1 MTDNDNDNDDAYPIG
16 EYNAEL
22 LNDGDDGVNDNVNG
36 NNTNNI
42 NDVAQTTEEM
52 YQDFLTQQ
60 TNNNNNNND
69 DDDHL
74 FQNNNNIDDINI
86 NNNNIILQPPQQYED
101 VKDFPKLNQTA
112 QSSSTTLQNQ
122 LKFICDKIE
131 EAITQYRQS
140 QHEKDELSHNNNN
153 NRNTYFN
160 PSTYNIIGDGSQKS
174 LKQTLEHYKELS
186 EGIKYKLD
194 KVYNI
199 QHIEAIESDIKKK
212 KEQMQLIMKE
222 NKTIAQINENQV
234 KAIDEYQNK
243 FQNKKEKTHYT
254 AQIKKLKDDT
264 KNLKDELKQYE
275 QLIKEQ
281 TQKISELEERCVNI
295 KENIE
300 YKKKKQMKEVN
311 DYYEQVGDG
320 LNEEEQLLMGMTIEE
335 LEEKK
340 NELENQITFDER
352 QHKIE
357 IATQNEIIQQLQKDI
372 TKISL
377 KQKEIEKNKR
387 INELK
392 MKEKKKINNAPA
404 NANVNTNTNTNTA
417 NNTNNMKKRANSRQQ
432 QTRKISNHTGYNS
445 SNSNKMAL
453 GRKYDGVNDGSNGVN
468 NRSTNVNVN
477 VNGTKTPNFKVKG
490 KLQKPFEIN
499 KFNYG
504 NSNSNSKGNNNN
516 IPTNSNNNDDMINQI
531 ELMCAD
537 IKNTIL
543 NTNLAIE
550 HAKQKDND
558 IHNNNN
564 NNNNLESDLSEIRN
578 EFEPINAFDPDISRI
593 SHTNR
598 NTKTATNTKRKPFDN
613 INFK

>member
-1 MTDNDNDNDDAYPIG
+1 MTDNDNDDAYPIG

-22 LNDGDDGVNDNVNG
+22 LDDDNNNVNLD
-36 NNTNNI
+36 NNNNC
-42 NDVAQTTEEM
+42 DDAQNTEEM

-60 TNNNNNNND
+60 TNNND
-69 DDDHL
+69 ERL
-74 FQNNNNIDDINI
+74 FQNDNIDNTNI
-86 NNNNIILQPPQQYED
+86 NNNNIILQPQQYED

-112 QSSSTTLQNQ
+112 QSSMTLQNQ

-140 QHEKDELSHNNNN
+140 QREKDELSHNH
-153 NRNTYFN
+153 RNTYFN

-199 QHIEAIESDIKKK
+199 QHIEAVESEIKKK
-212 KEQMQLIMKE
+212 KEQMQMIMKE

-254 AQIKKLKDDT
+254 AQIKKLKDTT
-264 KNLKDELKQYE
+264 KSLKDELKQYE
-275 QLIKEQ
+275 VLIKEQ

-300 YKKKKQMKEVN
+300 YKKKKQMKEVS

-320 LNEEEQLLMGMTIEE
+320 LNDEEQYLLGMTIEE

-357 IATQNEIIQQLQKDI
+357 IATQNEVIQQLQKDI
-372 TKISL
+372 TRISL

-392 MKEKKKINNAPA
+392 MKEKKKVNNVP
-404 NANVNTNTNTNTA
+404 TTA
-417 NNTNNMKKRANSRQQ
+417 NNTNMKKRANSRQQ
-432 QTRKISNHTGYNS
+432 QTRKISNHTNYN
-445 SNSNKMAL
+445 NNNNKIAL
-453 GRKYDGVNDGSNGVN
+453 GKKYDALNDVNGVN
-468 NRSTNVNVN
+468 NRSGNA
-477 VNGTKTPNFKVKG
+477 NGTKTPNFKVKG

-504 NSNSNSKGNNNN
+504 NSNSNSKANTN
-516 IPTNSNNNDDMINQI
+516 IPTGSNSNNDKDDMINQI

-558 IHNNNN
+558 THLTNN

>member
-1 MTDNDNDNDDAYPIG
+1 MTDNDNDDAYPIG

-22 LNDGDDGVNDNVNG
+22 LNDVNDN
-36 NNTNNI
+36 NNVLLDNNI
-42 NDVAQTTEEM
+42 NDDAQNTEEM

-60 TNNNNNNND
+60 TNNNN
-69 DDDHL
+69 DDHL
-74 FQNNNNIDDINI
+74 FQNNNIDDINI
-86 NNNNIILQPPQQYED
+86 NNNIILQPQQYED
-101 VKDFPKLNQTA
+101 VKDFPKLNQTT
-112 QSSSTTLQNQ
+112 QSSTTLQNQ

-140 QHEKDELSHNNNN
+140 QHEKDELSHNH
-153 NRNTYFN
+153 RNTYFN
-160 PSTYNIIGDGSQKS
+160 PATYNIVGDGSQKS

-199 QHIEAIESDIKKK
+199 QHIEAIESDIRKK
-212 KEQMQLIMKE
+212 KEQMQMIMKE

-275 QLIKEQ
+275 MLIKEQ
-281 TQKISELEERCVNI
+281 TQKISELEERCLNI

-320 LNEEEQLLMGMTIEE
+320 LNEEEQYLMGMTIEE

-392 MKEKKKINNAPA
+392 MKEKKKGNNAS
-404 NANVNTNTNTNTA
+404 TTNTA
-417 NNTNNMKKRANSRQQ
+417 NNTNMKKRANSRQQ
-432 QTRKISNHTGYNS
+432 QTRKISNHTNYN
-445 SNSNKMAL
+445 NNNNKIAL
-453 GRKYDGVNDGSNGVN
+453 GKKHDGVNEGNGVN
-468 NRSTNVNVN
+468 NRSTNVNA
-477 VNGTKTPNFKVKG
+477 NGTKTPNFKMKG

-504 NSNSNSKGNNNN
+504 NSYSNSKVNNN
-516 IPTNSNNNDDMINQI
+516 IPTNSNNNNNNNDDMINQI

-550 HAKQKDND
+550 NAKQKDND
-558 IHNNNN
+558 IHLTNNINNN

-578 EFEPINAFDPDISRI
+578 EFEPLNVFDPDISRI

>member
-1 MTDNDNDNDDAYPIG
+1 MTDNDNDNDDAYQIG
-16 EYNAEL
+16 EYNDEL
-22 LNDGDDGVNDNVNG
+22 LNDVNGGDNGNG
-36 NNTNNI
+36 NNNINI
-42 NDVAQTTEEM
+42 NDGAQTTEEM

-60 TNNNNNNND
+60 TNNNNNND
-69 DDDHL
+69 DGDDNGDAHL
-74 FQNNNNIDDINI
+74 FQNNNNIDNINI

-101 VKDFPKLNQTA
+101 VKDFPKLNQTT

-140 QHEKDELSHNNNN
+140 QQEKNELSHNNNN

-199 QHIEAIESDIKKK
+199 QRVEAIESDIKKK

-222 NKTIAQINENQV
+222 NRTIAQINENQV

-311 DYYEQVGDG
+311 EYYEQVGDG

-372 TKISL
+372 TKITL

-392 MKEKKKINNAPA
+392 MKEKKKTNNALA
-404 NANVNTNTNTNTA
+404 NANTNTNTA

-432 QTRKISNHTGYNS
+432 QMRKISNHTGYNS
-445 SNSNKMAL
+445 SNSNKMVL

-468 NRSTNVNVN
+468 NRSTNVNGNGN

-504 NSNSNSKGNNNN
+504 NSNSKVSNNNN
-516 IPTNSNNNDDMINQI
+516 IPTNSNSNNNDDMINQI

-537 IKNTIL
+537 IKNTII

-564 NNNNLESDLSEIRN
+564 NHNLESDLSEIRN